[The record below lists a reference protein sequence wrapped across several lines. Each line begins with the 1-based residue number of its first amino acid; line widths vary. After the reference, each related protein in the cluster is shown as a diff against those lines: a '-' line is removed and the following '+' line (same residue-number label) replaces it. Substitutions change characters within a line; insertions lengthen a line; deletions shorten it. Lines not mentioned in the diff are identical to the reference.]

1 MLILGIDTSG
11 RQGSVALLGVQDRP
25 QGGQLLT
32 LECAPLGGGQYS
44 EVLVSAIAA
53 LLLRHGLQ
61 KRSLALIAVASGPGS
76 FTGLRVAIATAK
88 GLAEALAIPVVPVS
102 VLEAILLASGAQG
115 RAVAAIDA
123 QRGEVFFGEFSV
135 LGESSPAAA
144 GPAPNI
150 PENLREG
157 IASFADFVSAL
168 ASASPPPKVFTPD
181 EGLAGRLRDSAIRDS
196 AIHDSAIEVA
206 LVTRPSAQDI
216 ARIAHRKFLAGVRA
230 DVATLDAN
238 YLRRS
243 DAEIF
248 SAPKLGLLR
257 SLLR

>member
-11 RQGSVALLGVQDRP
+11 RQGSVALLEAQGGVQNET
-25 QGGQLLT
+25 LLT

-135 LGESSPAAA
+135 LGESIAA
-144 GPAPNI
+144 GPPPNI

-181 EGLAGRLRDSAIRDS
+181 EGLAARLRDSAIRDS
-196 AIHDSAIEVA
+196 ALEVA
-206 LVTRPSAQDI
+206 LVARPSAQDI

>member
-11 RQGSVALLGVQDRP
+11 RQGSVALLRA

-32 LECAPLGGGQYS
+32 LECAPIGGGQYS

-53 LLLRHGLQ
+53 LLQRHGIE

-102 VLEAILLASGAQG
+102 VLEAILFASGAEG

-123 QRGEVFFGEFSV
+123 QRGEIFFGEFSV
-135 LGESSPAAA
+135 LSESIAA

-150 PENLREG
+150 PENLRED

-181 EGLAGRLRDSAIRDS
+181 EGLAARLRDSAVRDS
-196 AIHDSAIEVA
+196 AIHDSAIEVT

-257 SLLR
+257 SWLR